1 MATRLRSE
9 ATASEK
15 SVGLMRIRNVWV
27 SIAAALA
34 AIAGPAPLL
43 AGSPSFSK
51 EIKPFLA
58 RYCLECHSADMM
70 KGGLS
75 VESFASLMLGSDRGP
90 VLAPGKPDESRLL
103 LQVEG
108 KMKPAMP
115 PKKAR
120 QPRRDEIAA
129 LRAWIDGGAREDSAG
144 AASLPAIAPRTWVE
158 APIASLAYRPDG
170 KFLAAGGYKEAWL
183 IDTTSSE
190 VICRWAGQIGPA
202 TALAFSPD
210 GHALAVGAS
219 VPGARGEVR
228 VYPAPPTGSP
238 VSGARFILSAHK
250 DAIHCVAWSPDGKLL
265 ATCGYDRL
273 IKLWDVASGKEVR
286 TLRDHSDAVY
296 GVAFHPSGTLLASA
310 AADRTV
316 KVWDVATG
324 RRLYTLGQS
333 TDWVYSVA
341 WSPDGRFLAAGG
353 VDKSIRVWKA
363 TMEGGKLVQSV
374 YAHEGAITR
383 LVYAADGRTLYSA
396 SEDRTVKAWDMA
408 RMVER
413 KSYPRQPS
421 AILALAV
428 RPNHAQLAVGRYDG
442 QLISLDESS
451 GAVQFKLAPS
461 KPKPPS
467 LTQLEPAFG
476 PRGRALRLTLRG
488 KNLESATDLIVS
500 GPGVAAKV
508 VSDSRRSDLVQF
520 DVTFPETSS
529 AGAYQLA
536 VRSPAGQS
544 SQLKFTLDL
553 YPAMAEVEPNDSV
566 SMAQPVRLP
575 VTVAGTIEKSGD
587 VDFYRFEA
595 KKGQAI
601 GAQAVLADG
610 SKWDPVLELR
620 DARGALLMQS
630 RMGTLGYTVEH
641 SGSYCLGIHDRDFR
655 GAKGMA
661 YRLHVG
667 DIPVVTSIF
676 PLGGQRGTET
686 TVHVEGTNLGDHSSI
701 RVHVPGSARPGDRL
715 PIAVETPHGRPLGAP
730 QLIVGEFP
738 EVFRDQKSSGGDPLA
753 IPVPGTAN
761 GRIRRHGGI
770 ETWRFRAQK
779 GQRLIVEVNAHRLGS
794 PLDSFLEIQDRD
806 GRPLPRALLRC
817 QAKTHVTFRDH
828 DSTGAG
834 IRIEDW
840 EDLAVNDYVLVGGE
854 LLRIRALPRTPDDD
868 CQFFSNGNER
878 IGYLDTTP
886 TYHSMGTPLYKISIH
901 PPGTSFPAN
910 GLPQVT
916 LYYRNDDGG
925 SGYGKDSRLFF
936 DPPADGVY
944 QVRIGDARGF
954 GGQDFAY
961 RLTIRPPR
969 PSFQIHFSPENP
981 AVWRGGAIP
990 ITVTAD
996 RIDGFDG
1003 PIGVRLEGLPGD
1015 MQAPAA
1021 EIPAEET
1028 NTTFALAASATSSKA
1043 EKTPAFRLVASARI
1057 DGQKTTQEVKG
1068 GRVEIREGGD
1078 ILTTTDQSEVV
1089 LAPGSQAI
1097 VTARIQRRNGFGG
1110 RVPLEVRG
1118 LPHGV
1123 RVLDIGLN
1131 GILVTEKETSRSFV
1145 IFAEPWV
1152 KPTEHPFAVVAK
1164 DEAKQTEHAAR
1175 SLWLR
1180 IK

>member
-1 MATRLRSE
+1 
-9 ATASEK
+9 
-15 SVGLMRIRNVWV
+15 MRIWNVWV
-27 SIAAALA
+27 SISAALV
-34 AIAGPAPLL
+34 AIAAPASLL

-51 EIKPFLA
+51 DVKPFLA
-58 RYCLECHSADMM
+58 RYCLECHSADKM

-75 VESFASLMLGSDRGP
+75 VESFASLMLGSDSGP
-90 VLAPGKPDESRLL
+90 VLAPGKPNESRLL

-129 LRAWIDGGAREDSAG
+129 LRAWIDAGAREDSAG
-144 AASLPAIAPRTWVE
+144 AASLPAIAPRTAVD
-158 APIASLAYRPDG
+158 APITSLAYRPDG

-183 IDTTSSE
+183 IDTASWE
-190 VICRWAGQIGPA
+190 VICRWVGQIGPV

-219 VPGARGEVR
+219 VPGVRGELR
-228 VYPAPPTGSP
+228 IYPVPPSGSP
-238 VSGARFILSAHK
+238 VSGARLILPAHK
-250 DAIHCVAWSPDGKLL
+250 DAVHCVAWSPDGKLL

-273 IKLWDVASGKEVR
+273 IKLWDVESGKEVR

-296 GVAFHPSGTLLASA
+296 AVAFHPRGALLASA

-316 KVWDVATG
+316 KVWDVVTG

-333 TDWVYSVA
+333 TDWVYSVS

-353 VDKSIRVWKA
+353 VDKSIRVWAA
-363 TMEGGKLVQSV
+363 TMEGGKLIQSV

-383 LVYAADGRTLYSA
+383 LVYAADGRTLYSVG
-396 SEDRTVKAWDMA
+396 EDRTVKAWDTE

-413 KSYPRQPS
+413 KAYARQRG

-428 RPNHAQLAVGRYDG
+428 RPDHAQLAVGRYDG
-442 QLISLDESS
+442 QLILLDESS
-451 GAVQFKLAPS
+451 GAAQFKLLPS
-461 KPKPPS
+461 KPKPPHI
-467 LTQLEPAFG
+467 TQLDPAFG
-476 PRGRALRLTLRG
+476 PRGRTLRLTFRG
-488 KNLESATDLIVS
+488 KNLESAADLIVS
-500 GPGVAAKV
+500 APGVAAKV

-520 DVTFPETSS
+520 DVTFLATAP

-536 VRSPAGQS
+536 VKSPAGQTR
-544 SQLKFTLDL
+544 QLKFTLDL
-553 YPAMAEVEPNDSV
+553 YPAIAEMEPNDSV
-566 SMAQPVRLP
+566 RAAQPVVLP

-601 GAQAVLADG
+601 GVQILPADD

-620 DARGALLMQS
+620 DARGALLTQS
-630 RMGTLGYTVEH
+630 PMGTLGYTVEH
-641 SGSYCLGIHDRDFR
+641 SGTYCLGIHDRDFR
-655 GAKGMA
+655 GAKGMS

-676 PLGGQRGTET
+676 PLGCQRGTQTE
-686 TVHVEGTNLGDHSSI
+686 VRVEGANLGERSSI
-701 RVHVPGSARPGDRL
+701 RVHVPDSARSGDRL
-715 PIAVETPHGRPLGAP
+715 PIAVETPYGRPLGVP
-730 QLIVGEFP
+730 QLLVGEFP
-738 EVFRDQKSSGGDPLA
+738 EVVRDQKSSPDDPLA
-753 IPVPGTAN
+753 MPVPGTAN
-761 GRIRRHGGI
+761 GRIRRPGDI
-770 ETWRFRAQK
+770 DTWRFRARK
-779 GQRLIVEVNAHRLGS
+779 GQRLILEVNAQRLGS

-806 GRPLPRALLRC
+806 GRPLPRAVLRC
-817 QAKTHVTFRDH
+817 QAKTYVTFRDH

-834 IRIEDW
+834 IRIENW

-854 LLRIRALPRTPDDD
+854 LLRIRALPKNPDDD
-868 CQFFSNGNER
+868 CQFFTNGNER

-886 TYHSMGTPLYKISIH
+886 TYHSMGTPLYKVSIH
-901 PPGTSFPAN
+901 PPGTKFPAN

-916 LYYRNDDGG
+916 LWYRNDDGG
-925 SGYGKDSRLFF
+925 PGYGKDSRLFF
-936 DPPADGVY
+936 DPPADGEY

-961 RLTIRPPR
+961 RLTIRPPQ
-969 PSFQIHFSPENP
+969 PGFQIHFSPANP

-1003 PIGVRLEGLPGD
+1003 PISVRLEGLPGG
-1015 MQAPAA
+1015 MQAPAT
-1021 EIPAEET
+1021 EIPPEERDT
-1028 NTTFALAASATSSKA
+1028 AFALAASAMPPKG
-1043 EKTPAFRLVASARI
+1043 EKNPAFRLVANARI
-1057 DGQKTTQEVKG
+1057 DGKEAIREVKG
-1068 GRVEIREGGD
+1068 GTVEIREGGD
-1078 ILTTTDQSEVV
+1078 ILTTTDQSEVL
-1089 LAPGSQAI
+1089 LAPGSQAL

-1145 IFAEPWV
+1145 IFAESWV
-1152 KPTEHPFAVVAK
+1152 KPTDHPFVVVAK
-1164 DEAKQTEHAAR
+1164 NEAKQTEHAAR